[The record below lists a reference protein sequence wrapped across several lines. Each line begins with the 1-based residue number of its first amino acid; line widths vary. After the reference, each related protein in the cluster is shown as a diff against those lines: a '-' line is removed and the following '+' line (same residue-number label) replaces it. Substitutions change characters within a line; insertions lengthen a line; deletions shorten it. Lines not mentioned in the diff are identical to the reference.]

1 MNTLRLLWVFF
12 RVSVLNETAYRV
24 NFFIQLFQSLL
35 ELGTALAGLAVI
47 FSYTQALGG
56 WRPDEMLAL
65 VGVYFLVGGLISLV
79 IQPGMSA
86 LIDSVR
92 DGTLDFTLTKPE
104 DAQLL
109 VSIQRVA
116 VWSLLDLL
124 MGVGVLVTALVRLGN
139 AVGFGEAATFTGMLL
154 AGGVIVYSFWLIL
167 ASLSFW
173 LVRVENLLEIFQSV
187 YQAGRWPISLYP
199 NWLRFGLTFIV
210 PVAFATTI
218 PAEALTGR
226 LGAFTLLEALGL
238 AILLFASLPAW
249 SGSWACGAIRVP
261 RRSHLFLNML
271 YPNWAATPGGC
282 WCGDSAGGNLVG
294 SQIARVNQS
303 VPKLATIVPK
313 KGVHISGDRR
323 FCTINGYCIQLV
335 RIEAI

>member
-1 MNTLRLLWVFF
+1 MNTLRLLYTFF

-24 NFFIQLFQSLL
+24 NFFLQLFQSLL

-47 FSYTQALGG
+47 FSYTHALGG
-56 WRPDEMLAL
+56 WLPDEMLAL

-116 VWSLLDLL
+116 IWSLLDFL
-124 MGVGVLVTALVRLGN
+124 MGMGVLGTALIRLGH
-139 AVGFGEAATFTGMLL
+139 AIGGWQAAAFIGMLL
-154 AGGVIVYSFWLIL
+154 AGAVIVYSFWLIL

-173 LVRVENLLEIFQSV
+173 LVRVENLLEIFQSM

-199 NWLRFGLTFIV
+199 GWLRFALTFIV
-210 PVAFATTI
+210 PVAFATSV

-226 LGAFTLLEALGL
+226 LGGTTLLGAVGL
-238 AILLFASLPAW
+238 AILLSIVARLIWRLGLRHYSGASA
-249 SGSWACGAIRVP
+249 
-261 RRSHLFLNML
+261 
-271 YPNWAATPGGC
+271 
-282 WCGDSAGGNLVG
+282 
-294 SQIARVNQS
+294 
-303 VPKLATIVPK
+303 
-313 KGVHISGDRR
+313 
-323 FCTINGYCIQLV
+323 
-335 RIEAI
+335 

>member
-1 MNTLRLLWVFF
+1 MNTLRLVYVFF

-24 NFFIQLFQSLL
+24 NFFVQLFQSLL

-65 VGVYFLVGGLISLV
+65 VGVYFLVGGIISLV

-116 VWSLLDLL
+116 IWSLLDLL
-124 MGVGVLVTALVRLGN
+124 MGAGVLTTALVRLGKTIG
-139 AVGFGEAATFTGMLL
+139 AGQAFAFIGMLL

-173 LVRVENLLEIFQSV
+173 LVRVENLLEIFQSM

-226 LGAFTLLEALGL
+226 LGAGTLLGAFGL
-238 AILLFASLPAW
+238 AILLAGLARLIWRLGLRRYSGASA
-249 SGSWACGAIRVP
+249 
-261 RRSHLFLNML
+261 
-271 YPNWAATPGGC
+271 
-282 WCGDSAGGNLVG
+282 
-294 SQIARVNQS
+294 
-303 VPKLATIVPK
+303 
-313 KGVHISGDRR
+313 
-323 FCTINGYCIQLV
+323 
-335 RIEAI
+335 

>member
-47 FSYTQALGG
+47 FSYTQTLGG
-56 WRPDEMLAL
+56 WNSDEMLAL

-109 VSIQRVA
+109 VSIQRVEI
-116 VWSLLDLL
+116 WSLLDLL
-124 MGVGVLVTALVRLGN
+124 MGAGVLVAALIRLGQ
-139 AVGFGEAATFTGMLL
+139 AVGLGEAATFIGMLL

-199 NWLRFGLTFIV
+199 NWLRFGLTFII

-226 LGAFTLLEALGL
+226 LGGTTLLGAFGA
-238 AILLFASLPAW
+238 AILLAAVARLVWRLGLRHYSGASA
-249 SGSWACGAIRVP
+249 
-261 RRSHLFLNML
+261 
-271 YPNWAATPGGC
+271 
-282 WCGDSAGGNLVG
+282 
-294 SQIARVNQS
+294 
-303 VPKLATIVPK
+303 
-313 KGVHISGDRR
+313 
-323 FCTINGYCIQLV
+323 
-335 RIEAI
+335 